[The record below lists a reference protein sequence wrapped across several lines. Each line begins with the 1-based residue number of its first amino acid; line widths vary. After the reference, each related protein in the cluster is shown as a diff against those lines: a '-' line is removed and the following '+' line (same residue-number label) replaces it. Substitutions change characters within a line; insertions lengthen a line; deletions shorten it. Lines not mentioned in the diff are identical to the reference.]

1 MSQVEI
7 YKGEVQ
13 EIDKALR
20 MLRDSYYRRSQS
32 AKSKENREIIYKKYQ
47 KIDELRVRISSQV
60 YQDVYG
66 GR

>member
-1 MSQVEI
+1 MAQVEI

-20 MLRDSYYRRSQS
+20 MLRDRYYKSSQS
-32 AKSKENREIIYKKYQ
+32 AKNQEIKDENYKKYQ
-47 KIDELRVRISSQV
+47 QMDSLRVRISSQV